1 MNPHG
6 GWEASWGGG
15 GGGPGPSR
23 RQQETLTLVIASNA
37 TAADQA
43 NPSIVFPPQGAGL
56 HSGKAGGCGAVPQL
70 PPPLKRSLPDGGGPV
85 RPECPGG
92 SAGKNVGKS
101 DVFSGKGGEKSGPV
115 GGKGGCVGG
124 KDAGGKKAMIP
135 CPKCERVFAARAHLD
150 RHMPVHS

>member
-1 MNPHG
+1 V
-6 GWEASWGGG
+6 

-43 NPSIVFPPQGAGL
+43 YPSIVFPPQGAGL
-56 HSGKAGGCGAVPQL
+56 HSGKAGGCGAVPHL
-70 PPPLKRSLPDGGGPV
+70 PPPAKRSLPDGGGPG

-92 SAGKNVGKS
+92 KNVVKS
-101 DVFSGKGGEKSGPV
+101 DVFSGKGGHSIGKSGPV

-124 KDAGGKKAMIP
+124 KDGGGGGGKKAMIP